1 MSAPIKRSRSGKL
14 AEQVIQTTGSSSEI
28 QCVPYDT
35 VYPEGFEDMQRR
47 LPDVSKLERV
57 TGFRPMRSLQ
67 QIIDDIVAEM
77 TRPVP
82 A

>member
-1 MSAPIKRSRSGKL
+1 
-14 AEQVIQTTGSSSEI
+14 
-28 QCVPYDT
+28 
-35 VYPEGFEDMQRR
+35 MQRR

-57 TGFRPMRSLQ
+57 TGFRPMLSLQ

-77 TRPVP
+77 KRPVS